1 MFNRNPFSDIPPVVK
16 YLLLVNVVMFIV
28 AMFVPVLDSY
38 CALYSFRSPLFKPV
52 QLVTHM
58 FMHGGFWHLFF
69 NMFSLYMFGRV
80 LESYWGS
87 KRFFIYYFV
96 AGIGGALFYLLVKEI
111 EMQVLMSSMSPEAI
125 EDVMRN
131 GADILM
137 QGKNYIMPE
146 KGMLNLVLNVPC
158 VGASGAIYGL
168 LLAFGIMFPN
178 VEMYIYFAIPVK
190 AKWMVIA
197 FVVIELLL
205 GILNAQGDNVAHFA
219 HFGGML
225 VGFILLMIW
234 RKKGEV

>member
-111 EMQVLMSSMSPEAI
+111 EIQVLMSSMSPEAI
-125 EDVMRN
+125 EEVMRN

-137 QGKNYIMPE
+137 QGKNYMMPE
-146 KGMLNLVLNVPC
+146 LGKLNLVLNVPC

-197 FVVIELLL
+197 FVVIELL
-205 GILNAQGDNVAHFA
+205 DKYVY
-219 HFGGML
+219 
-225 VGFILLMIW
+225 
-234 RKKGEV
+234 KKPKDKNRDL

>member
-1 MFNRNPFSDIPPVVK
+1 MFNRSSFWDIPPVVK
-16 YLLLVNVVMFIV
+16 YLLIVNI
-28 AMFVPVLDSY
+28 AMFVIGMFVPAIDPY
-38 CALYSFRSPLFKPV
+38 CELYSFRSPLFKPV

-58 FMHGGFWHLFF
+58 FTHGGFWHLFF

-125 EDVMRN
+125 KEVMRD
-131 GADILM
+131 GADLLM
-137 QGKNYIMPE
+137 QGKNYIE
-146 KGMLNLVLNVPC
+146 STRGHLNLVLNVPC

-234 RKKGEV
+234 RKKGIV

>member
-111 EMQVLMSSMSPEAI
+111 EIQVLMSSMSPEAI
-125 EDVMRN
+125 EEVMRN

-137 QGKNYIMPE
+137 QGKNYMMPE
-146 KGMLNLVLNVPC
+146 LGKLNLVLNVPC

-205 GILNAQGDNVAHFA
+205 GILNAQGDNVAHFF

-225 VGFILLMIW
+225 IGFILLMIW
-234 RKKGEV
+234 RKKGVV

>member
-1 MFNRNPFSDIPPVVK
+1 MFNRFLDIPPVVK
-16 YLLLVNVVMFIV
+16 YLLLVNIVMFV
-28 AMFVPVLDSY
+28 VTMFLPVVDSY
-38 CALYSFRSPLFKPV
+38 CALYSFRSPFFKPF

-58 FMHGGFWHLFF
+58 FMHAGFWHLFF

-111 EMQVLMSSMSPEAI
+111 EAQVLMSSMSADDI
-125 EDVMRN
+125 EFVMSY
-131 GADILM
+131 GADIM
-137 QGKNYIMPE
+137 QGKNFADPMFPE
-146 KGMLNLVLNVPC
+146 IGRLNAIINVPC

-168 LLAFGIMFPN
+168 LLAFGMMFPD

-190 AKWMVIA
+190 AKWMVII

-219 HFGGML
+219 HLGGML
-225 VGFILLMIW
+225 IGFILLMIW
-234 RKKGEV
+234 RKKGTV

>member
-1 MFNRNPFSDIPPVVK
+1 MFNRFLDIPPVVK
-16 YLLLVNVVMFIV
+16 YLLLVNIVMFVV

-125 EDVMRN
+125 E
-131 GADILM
+131 
-137 QGKNYIMPE
+137 
-146 KGMLNLVLNVPC
+146 
-158 VGASGAIYGL
+158 
-168 LLAFGIMFPN
+168 
-178 VEMYIYFAIPVK
+178 
-190 AKWMVIA
+190 
-197 FVVIELLL
+197 
-205 GILNAQGDNVAHFA
+205 
-219 HFGGML
+219 
-225 VGFILLMIW
+225 
-234 RKKGEV
+234 